1 MQAEE
6 RLEEAKAANLALQE
20 AQARKHGSLVLRLIR
35 GGLSILA
42 AALAAQQA
50 CPHPCCW
57 LLCVMHAVLL
67 SQPTHIEGC
76 AVVRL
81 PTRGWQVSVAE

>member
-1 MQAEE
+1 M
-6 RLEEAKAANLALQE
+6 AKATNMALQD
-20 AQARKHGSLVLRLIR
+20 AQSHKQSSLVFRLIR

-57 LLCVMHAVLL
+57 LLCLMHIVLM
-67 SQPTHIEGC
+67 SQPILAERC
-76 AVVRL
+76 AVVHL
-81 PTRGWQVSVAE
+81 PPDDGGYQ